1 MVCLADDL
9 LFDTDIPWRWRSTPE
24 TVATSLDP
32 STPDGLGLVY
42 ADVIALE
49 THLASVQAD
58 LVTYRE
64 LVQIS
69 LERIAALT
77 QTLRIRDATIRRFMG
92 VIDERPDDDDGAGV
106 ST

>member
-1 MVCLADDL
+1 MVSSADDL
-9 LFDTDIPWRWRSTPE
+9 LFDTDIPWRLRPTPPDV
-24 TVATSLDP
+24 TPPLDP

-77 QTLRIRDATIRRFMG
+77 TTLRIRDATIRRFMG
-92 VIDERPDDDDGAGV
+92 VIDDRADDDDGAGV